1 MPDRARPSPNLQELA
16 EANRAGAGDRGVPR
30 FQATGEGF
38 PAGMNV
44 APFSSEP
51 FQVVHNLAVCSRREG
66 KPCPLSMERPSSAS
80 STTRTALWRRSAL
93 RRAGFT
99 DAQIGLASRQAA
111 GEPEL
116 SQVDTQQHA
125 GNAAITGAA
134 VGGGIGAVAG
144 AVAVSVIPVVGPFLA
159 GGLLAGA
166 LGGAALGAA
175 VGTFAGPFIALGMSE
190 HDAQNARHVEA
201 GRNVVMVRTADRLE
215 VAREILDQHGAY
227 DDSMRAKPE

>member
-1 MPDRARPSPNLQELA
+1 MSIIHGTTVIGIFDDP
-16 EANRAGAGDRGVPR
+16 NRALEAIR
-30 FQATGEGF
+30 
-38 PAGMNV
+38 
-44 APFSSEP
+44 
-51 FQVVHNLAVCSRREG
+51 
-66 KPCPLSMERPSSAS
+66 
-80 STTRTALWRRSAL
+80 AL

-99 DAQIGLASRQAA
+99 DPQIGLASRQAA

-166 LGGAALGAA
+166 VGGAALGAA

-190 HDAQNARHVEA
+190 HDAQEYARHVEA

-215 VAREILDQHGAY
+215 LAREVLDQHGAY